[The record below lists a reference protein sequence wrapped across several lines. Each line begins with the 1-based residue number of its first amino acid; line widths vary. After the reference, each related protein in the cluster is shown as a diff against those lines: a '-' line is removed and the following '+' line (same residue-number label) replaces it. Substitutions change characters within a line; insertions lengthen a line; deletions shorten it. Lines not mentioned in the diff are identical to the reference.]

1 MLTGT
6 VGMLGTILAATLQG
20 ELHVDVDPVLTLLR
34 QMSIGSAAAGIALI
48 LVLILF
54 QRRMTEGLLKLLF
67 FVGVLV
73 LPTVSLAL
81 GNLVG
86 LQQAKKVEFCGS
98 CHLTMMPYV
107 NDMRHTESASLAA
120 KHFRNR
126 WIPEAQCYTCHASYG
141 LFGDVKAKMAG
152 LNDVYKYYSRTYH
165 LPPKMHQPYQNA
177 ECLKCHEGTP
187 KFVESPSHAELLPS
201 IRAGEFSCVDCH
213 GPAHVT
219 EVTHAST
226 DRR

>member
-1 MLTGT
+1 MTTLIPA
-6 VGMLGTILAATLQG
+6 VGLVAALLQG
-20 ELHVDVDPVLTLLR
+20 EPHVDIDPVLVLLK
-34 QMSIGSAAAGIALI
+34 QLSIGSAAAGIALI
-48 LVLILF
+48 LFLILF
-54 QRRMTEGLLKLLF
+54 QRRLTESFLKLLF

-73 LPTVSLAL
+73 LPAVSLAL

-120 KHFRNR
+120 QHFRNR
-126 WIPEAQCYTCHASYG
+126 WIPDAQCYTCHTSYG

-152 LNDVYKYYSRTYH
+152 LSDVYKYYTRTYE
-165 LPPKMHQPYQNA
+165 LPVKLHQPYQNA

-187 KFVESPSHAELLPS
+187 KFVESESHAELLPA

-213 GPAHVT
+213 GPAHVV
-219 EVTHAST
+219 EVTHAGT
-226 DRR
+226 HRR